1 KVFLRI
7 CAVLVLFLLYI
18 FVVPLMQP
26 RPTYVIGYPTD
37 PSKGKTELLVDI
49 GLGRLYTT
57 LENTDSTRDVAEAIS
72 TNREASVTYGTSTDD
87 EVEEYV
93 RPFHGDQEYSDLFGE
108 KRDNFHKNLEE
119 NQQKSHEAGYPQID
133 VHEDHSFTIST
144 LAEKETFYIGDLF
157 ADYGKKNDDYFLLS
171 VQKATTEAF
180 VINFSFSSTREDVY
194 HLFMTQDLSTIEVV
208 SGEDAALEEWIAS
221 GVEDAFSDL
230 LFTKE
235 FGENYSLLTF
245 ADAFYNHE
253 TEEIVHVDEDDRLSE
268 NGEYVYIDGNRE
280 HIKKGKQRLQPTGD
294 YLKGNKKDIVT
305 FPFNPKQMAKEYGLK
320 GVG

>member
-1 KVFLRI
+1 
-7 CAVLVLFLLYI
+7 
-18 FVVPLMQP
+18 
-26 RPTYVIGYPTD
+26 
-37 PSKGKTELLVDI
+37 
-49 GLGRLYTT
+49 
-57 LENTDSTRDVAEAIS
+57 
-72 TNREASVTYGTSTDD
+72 
-87 EVEEYV
+87 
-93 RPFHGDQEYSDLFGE
+93 
-108 KRDNFHKNLEE
+108 
-119 NQQKSHEAGYPQID
+119 
-133 VHEDHSFTIST
+133 
-144 LAEKETFYIGDLF
+144 
-157 ADYGKKNDDYFLLS
+157 YGKKNDDYFLLS
-171 VQKATTEAF
+171 VQKATPEAF
-180 VINFSFSSTREDVY
+180 VINFHFSNTRKDVY

-235 FGENYSLLTF
+235 FGEHYSLLTF

-320 GVG
+320 GVGSNDGAKVAYFNEDYVMYNLHFAGFLFGAAGRFNVIVDLQDDPKKPTYYLFGFG